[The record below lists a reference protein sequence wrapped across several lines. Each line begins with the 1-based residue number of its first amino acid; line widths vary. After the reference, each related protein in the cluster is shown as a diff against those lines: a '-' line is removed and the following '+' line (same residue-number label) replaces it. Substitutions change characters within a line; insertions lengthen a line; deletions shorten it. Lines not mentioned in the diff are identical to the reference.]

1 MLNLKT
7 VTLNNKQN
15 RKLLQSDLWSS
26 SHLISE
32 LDYSIMT
39 VWFSWKI
46 NEYPFRSLP
55 EQKIIC
61 LFYLF
66 IYFKSLFPHV
76 CWPFVQFSIFLGVNE
91 LYQNILIKLDY
102 IVYHNVSSSFNTVF
116 VERWLSRAIVLW
128 KSAMFLSLFWKYFLY
143 ISAV

>member
-39 VWFSWKI
+39 VCFSWKI
-46 NEYPFRSLP
+46 KEYPFRSLP
-55 EQKIIC
+55 EQKIIF

-66 IYFKSLFPHV
+66 ILKVCFLMFADLLFN
-76 CWPFVQFSIFLGVNE
+76 FQSFLASMNFIKIFWLNR
-91 LYQNILIKLDY
+91 
-102 IVYHNVSSSFNTVF
+102 YHNVSSSFNTVF
-116 VERWLSRAIVLW
+116 VERWLSSAIVLW

-143 ISAV
+143 ILAV

>member
-39 VWFSWKI
+39 VCFSWKI
-46 NEYPFRSLP
+46 KEYPFRSLP
-55 EQKIIC
+55 EQKIIF

-66 IYFKSLFPHV
+66 ILKVCFLMFADLLFN
-76 CWPFVQFSIFLGVNE
+76 FQSFLASMNF
-91 LYQNILIKLDY
+91 IKRFWLLNRCY
-102 IVYHNVSSSFNTVF
+102 NVSSSFNTVF
-116 VERWLSRAIVLW
+116 VEHWLSRATVLW
-128 KSAMFLSLFWKYFLY
+128 KSAMILSLF
-143 ISAV
+143 

>member
-39 VWFSWKI
+39 VCFSWKI
-46 NEYPFRSLP
+46 KEYPFRSLP
-55 EQKIIC
+55 EQKIIF

-66 IYFKSLFPHV
+66 ILKVCFLMFADLLFN
-76 CWPFVQFSIFLGVNE
+76 FQSFLASMNFIKIFWFNRC
-91 LYQNILIKLDY
+91 Y
-102 IVYHNVSSSFNTVF
+102 NVLSSFNTVF
-116 VERWLSRAIVLW
+116 VERWLSRAIVLS

-143 ISAV
+143 VLAV

>member
-39 VWFSWKI
+39 VCFSWKI
-46 NEYPFRSLP
+46 KEYPFRSLP
-55 EQKIIC
+55 EQKIIF

-66 IYFKSLFPHV
+66 ILKVCFLMFADLLFN
-76 CWPFVQFSIFLGVNE
+76 FQSFLASMNFIKIFWLHR
-91 LYQNILIKLDY
+91 
-102 IVYHNVSSSFNTVF
+102 YHNVSSSFNTVF
-116 VERWLSRAIVLW
+116 VERWLSSAIVLW

-143 ISAV
+143 ILAV

>member
-39 VWFSWKI
+39 VCFSWKI
-46 NEYPFRSLP
+46 KEYPFRSLP
-55 EQKIIC
+55 EQKIIF

-66 IYFKSLFPHV
+66 ILKVCFLMFADLLFN
-76 CWPFVQFSIFLGVNE
+76 FQSFLASMNF
-91 LYQNILIKLDY
+91 IKRFWLNRY
-102 IVYHNVSSSFNTVF
+102 YNVSSSFNTVF
-116 VERWLSRAIVLW
+116 VEHWLSRATVLW
-128 KSAMFLSLFWKYFLY
+128 KSAMILSLFKNFFVHSSGLTK
-143 ISAV
+143 V